1 MQLSFSRESVV
12 IAVYALK
19 NEYNQ
24 VWGVGG
30 VRGLSLPFISVNFK
44 EICCHSCVICD
55 CIEKMKS
62 KHFILFFCPFWGGG
76 MFLCRYFYCKMN
88 VMFLSDTNLV

>member
-62 KHFILFFCPFWGGG
+62 KHFILFFCVTLF
-76 MFLCRYFYCKMN
+76 
-88 VMFLSDTNLV
+88 

>member
-19 NEYNQ
+19 NEHNQ
-24 VWGVGG
+24 VWGGVGG
-30 VRGLSLPFISVNFK
+30 VAGLSLPFISVNFK

-62 KHFILFFCPFWGGG
+62 KHLF
-76 MFLCRYFYCKMN
+76 YF
-88 VMFLSDTNLV
+88 FA